1 MFVQH
6 INNFI
11 GMKIYV
17 SGHLYTLEI
26 KLILPNVCF
35 KITNL
40 FLEFFRSFIQ
50 CFIVF
55 INILASSNFGWF
67 CSNGEPSSARWLYW
81 SRIKAML
88 FYFQKILGINYKN
101 NLAFHLGP
109 VEPSSEGSP
118 LCIFVFILTL
128 SNLASGAHFW
138 SILTAAYPRR
148 PRSIH
153 NQGWRLILWLP
164 FSILKIF

>member
-6 INNFI
+6 IYNFI

-55 INILASSNFGWF
+55 INILASSNFG
-67 CSNGEPSSARWLYW
+67 
-81 SRIKAML
+81 
-88 FYFQKILGINYKN
+88 
-101 NLAFHLGP
+101 
-109 VEPSSEGSP
+109 
-118 LCIFVFILTL
+118 
-128 SNLASGAHFW
+128 
-138 SILTAAYPRR
+138 
-148 PRSIH
+148 
-153 NQGWRLILWLP
+153 
-164 FSILKIF
+164 